1 MSPQEAFPTSSPPSP
16 MSVQYKRRKKLIK
29 PRLQLRM
36 SGLFVGLV
44 TLMLLLQFAL
54 ITAALHHTANLLPTD
69 SALLLG
75 QTNMLTLR
83 VIGISAAV
91 FLPLTLM
98 VGILS
103 TFRIAG
109 PLYRF
114 EQFLVAVQNG
124 ENPGDFTL
132 RERDELKD
140 LAALINTSTAP
151 LRNGSTDGDT
161 ADTSNAASPSAEL
174 TTELTTEPTTE
185 AEAA

>member
-1 MSPQEAFPTSSPPSP
+1 

-54 ITAALHHTANLLPTD
+54 ITAALHHTANLLPSD

-75 QTNMLTLR
+75 QTNALTLR
-83 VIGISAAV
+83 IIGISAAV

-98 VGILS
+98 VGVLS

-124 ENPGDFTL
+124 ENPDDFTL

-140 LAALINTSTAP
+140 LAALINSSTAP
-151 LRNGSTDGDT
+151 LRNGESVEASTSEVST
-161 ADTSNAASPSAEL
+161 AGATA
-174 TTELTTEPTTE
+174 E

>member
-1 MSPQEAFPTSSPPSP
+1 MSA
-16 MSVQYKRRKKLIK
+16 QYKRRKKLIK

-54 ITAALHHTANLLPTD
+54 ITAAVHHAANTLPSD

-75 QTNMLTLR
+75 QTNAMVLR
-83 VIGISAAV
+83 IIGISAAV

-98 VGILS
+98 VGVLS

-114 EQFLVAVQNG
+114 EKFLTAVQNG
-124 ENPGDFTL
+124 ENPDDFSL

-140 LAALINTSTAP
+140 LAALINSSTAP
-151 LRNGSTDGDT
+151 LRHSG
-161 ADTSNAASPSAEL
+161 
-174 TTELTTEPTTE
+174 TTEDVGADAGSDGSNE

>member
-1 MSPQEAFPTSSPPSP
+1 

-54 ITAALHHTANLLPTD
+54 ITAALHGTANTLPSD
-69 SALLLG
+69 SSLLLG
-75 QTNMLTLR
+75 QTNALTLR
-83 VIGISAAV
+83 ILGISAAV
-91 FLPLTLM
+91 FLPLTLI

-124 ENPGDFTL
+124 ENPADFTL

-140 LAALINTSTAP
+140 LAALINSSTAP
-151 LRNGSTDGDT
+151 LRQASSGE
-161 ADTSNAASPSAEL
+161 ASPSSDSDAG
-174 TTELTTEPTTE
+174 

>member
-1 MSPQEAFPTSSPPSP
+1 MTLSEASPAPSPPSP

-54 ITAALHHTANLLPTD
+54 ITAALHHTANLLPSD

-75 QTNMLTLR
+75 QTNSFALR
-83 VIGISAAV
+83 IIGISAAV

-124 ENPGDFTL
+124 ENPEDFTL

-151 LRNGSTDGDT
+151 LRNAEASGTASGSET
-161 ADTSNAASPSAEL
+161 
-174 TTELTTEPTTE
+174 TTES
-185 AEAA
+185 EAA

>member
-1 MSPQEAFPTSSPPSP
+1 MTAP
-16 MSVQYKRRKKLIK
+16 YKRRKKLIK

-44 TLMLLLQFAL
+44 SLMLLLQFAL
-54 ITAALHHTANLLPTD
+54 ITAALHHAANTLPSD

-75 QTNMLTLR
+75 QTNSLSLR
-83 VIGISAAV
+83 IIGISAAV
-91 FLPLTLM
+91 FLPLTLL

-114 EQFLVAVQNG
+114 EKFLKSVQNG
-124 ENPGDFTL
+124 ENPENFTL

-140 LAALINTSTAP
+140 LAELINSSTAP
-151 LRNGSTDGDT
+151 LRQSSAPET
-161 ADTSNAASPSAEL
+161 AAAAPVSVDPQQAD
-174 TTELTTEPTTE
+174 
-185 AEAA
+185 EAA

>member
-1 MSPQEAFPTSSPPSP
+1 MTAT
-16 MSVQYKRRKKLIK
+16 YKRRKKLIK

-44 TLMLLLQFAL
+44 TLMLMLQFAL
-54 ITAALHHTANLLPTD
+54 ITAALHHAANTLPSD

-75 QTNMLTLR
+75 QTNALTLR
-83 VIGISAAV
+83 IIGISAAV
-91 FLPLTLM
+91 FLPLTLL
-98 VGILS
+98 VGVLS

-114 EQFLVAVQNG
+114 EKFLTAVQNG

-132 RERDELKD
+132 RGRDELKD

-151 LRNGSTDGDT
+151 LRSSGTSEKGDGSSD
-161 ADTSNAASPSAEL
+161 SQAAS
-174 TTELTTEPTTE
+174 
-185 AEAA
+185 EAA